1 MGHVCSSSYPTP
13 QNNARGLRAVLA
25 GLGRRKISFG
35 PQKAH
40 IVLVVGLSRSGNWA
54 FTLLASTTCYFHSRW
69 EERMGRMKYSYIL
82 NLLISGL
89 HCPFYV
95 LANMMAR
102 INQPFL
108 LATGNRICGQ
118 HIRTLICIQKL
129 GIYIFWCMQSTTN
142 YS

>member
-1 MGHVCSSSYPTP
+1 
-13 QNNARGLRAVLA
+13 
-25 GLGRRKISFG
+25 
-35 PQKAH
+35 
-40 IVLVVGLSRSGNWA
+40 
-54 FTLLASTTCYFHSRW
+54 
-69 EERMGRMKYSYIL
+69 MGRMKYSYIL